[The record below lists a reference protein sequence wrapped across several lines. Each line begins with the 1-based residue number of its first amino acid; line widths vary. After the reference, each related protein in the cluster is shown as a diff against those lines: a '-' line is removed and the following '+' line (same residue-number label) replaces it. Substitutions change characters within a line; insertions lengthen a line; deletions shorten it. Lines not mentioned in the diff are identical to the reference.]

1 MEVGRFLFD
10 PEGGGGGGEGRGGG
24 GGEVGWRGDASTSPG
39 WRVEWWRGD
48 SPLAPQ
54 QAEV

>member
-10 PEGGGGGGEGRGGG
+10 PEGGGGGGEGWGGG
-24 GGEVGWRGDASTSPG
+24 GGEVRWRGHTSTSPG
-39 WRVEWWRGD
+39 RRVEGGRGD
-48 SPLAPQ
+48 STLGSE